1 MSRKIQTIQATSK
14 TAKLMSLIAC
24 VSIIGSAW
32 LWAEG
37 DDRALMLLVFGL
49 LAGGAA
55 KLIRWVDNA

>member
-1 MSRKIQTIQATSK
+1 MSKKIQTIQATSK

-37 DDRALMLLVFGL
+37 DDRAVTLLVVGL
-49 LAGGAA
+49 LAGGLS
-55 KLIRWVDNA
+55 KVIRWCDNA